1 MDLTRAIEQN
11 IFHTISRS
19 ALEIQQD
26 VYVIGGY
33 VRDFL
38 LNERCSKDIDV
49 VTTGSGVML
58 AKQVSQNLNPQP
70 KLTIFKRFGTAM
82 LRYKGREIEFVGA
95 RKESYRSESRKP
107 LIEDGSIAEDQNRRD
122 FTINAMAISLNSSD
136 YGRLIDPF
144 GGLVDLHKKLL
155 RTPLDPLITYSDDP
169 LRMLRAIRFASEL
182 DFIIEEASFEAICKN
197 RQRLSIVSI
206 ERIMDEFQKI
216 MCSPK
221 PSVGLGLL
229 YETGLLS
236 MILPELNALEGVE
249 EKEGHSH
256 KDNFFHTLEVVDNV
270 SEVSSSLWL
279 RWAALLHDIG
289 KAVTKKYI
297 VRTGWTFHAHEF
309 VGARMIPAIFRRL
322 KLPVGPTL
330 KYVQKIVQ
338 YSSRPIALVSD
349 EATDSALR
357 RLLFDVGEDIEDLM
371 VLCKADITTKNPERQ
386 RRYRNNFTLVEKK
399 LHELE
404 EKDRIR
410 NWQPPVSGEEI
421 MKIFNLQPSP
431 KVGIIKNAIKEAILD
446 GEVSNDRESVYHFM
460 LKKGEELGL
469 EQKN

>member
-1 MDLTRAIEQN
+1 MDLTRAIEKN
-11 IFHTISRS
+11 IFHTIGCS
-19 ALEIQQD
+19 ASEIQQD

-38 LNERCSKDIDV
+38 LNERYSKDIDV
-49 VTTGSGVML
+49 VTTGSGIAL
-58 AKQVSQNLNPQP
+58 AKQVSQNLKHQP
-70 KLTIFKRFGTAM
+70 RITVFKSFGTAM
-82 LRYKGREIEFVGA
+82 LKYRGREIEFVGA

-107 LIEDGSIAEDQNRRD
+107 LIEDGSIVEDQNRRD

-169 LRMLRAIRFASEL
+169 LRMLRAVRFASEL
-182 DFIIEEASFEAICKN
+182 DFIIEEASFQAICKN
-197 RQRLSIVSI
+197 RERLSIVSI

-216 MCSPK
+216 MRSPK
-221 PSVGLGLL
+221 PSIGLGLL
-229 YETGLLS
+229 YETSLLS
-236 MILPELNALEGVE
+236 MILPELNALEGIE

-270 SEVSSSLWL
+270 SEVSNSLWL

-297 VRTGWTFHAHEF
+297 ARTGWTFHAHEF

-322 KLPVGPTL
+322 KLPMGSTV

-349 EATDSALR
+349 EASDSALR

-371 VLCKADITTKNPERQ
+371 VLCKADITTKNPEKQ
-386 RRYRNNFTLVEKK
+386 RRYRNNFILVEKK
-399 LHELE
+399 LHQLE

-446 GEVSNDRESVYHFM
+446 GEICNDRESVYCFM

-469 EQKN
+469 ERKN